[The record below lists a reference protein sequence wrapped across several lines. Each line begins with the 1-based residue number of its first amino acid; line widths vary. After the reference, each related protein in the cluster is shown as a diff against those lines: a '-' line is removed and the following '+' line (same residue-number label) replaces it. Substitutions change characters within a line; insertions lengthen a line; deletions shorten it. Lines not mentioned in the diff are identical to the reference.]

1 MLIASSVNPWS
12 SSVLSRTKWREGT
25 LPKRNIPSE
34 QSRRRDEP
42 DRNRYR
48 QIEDGT
54 LDSEHL
60 TGVVGGLRVEGGAF
74 DEGDYPLNAIRVKH
88 TTEIVQR
95 QTRI

>member
-48 QIEDGT
+48 QIDDGT

-60 TGVVGGLRVEGGAF
+60 TGVIGGLRVEGGVF

-95 QTRI
+95 QIRI